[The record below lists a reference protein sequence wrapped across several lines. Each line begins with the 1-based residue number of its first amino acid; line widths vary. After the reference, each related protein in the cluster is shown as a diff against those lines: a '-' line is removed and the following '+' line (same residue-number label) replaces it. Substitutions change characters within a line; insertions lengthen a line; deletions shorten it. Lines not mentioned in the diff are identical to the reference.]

1 MEEWTRQVV
10 TSLNSAENH
19 RALVLD
25 VVNLDL
31 PEKEHYVQDFEIT
44 FSTVVLAEFQEGKP
58 LRWKNLA
65 NVWDFSQD
73 ETTFKKYLEGEM
85 GAFMEDGR

>member
-1 MEEWTRQVV
+1 MVE
-10 TSLNSAENH
+10 SLNSGDTPRKA
-19 RALVLD
+19 VLH

-31 PEKEHYVQDFEIT
+31 SENEHYVQDFEIT
-44 FSTVVLAEFQEGKP
+44 FNTVVLAELHDGKP
-58 LRWKNLA
+58 VRWKNLA

-73 ETTFKKYLEGEM
+73 KTTFKKYIEGEM